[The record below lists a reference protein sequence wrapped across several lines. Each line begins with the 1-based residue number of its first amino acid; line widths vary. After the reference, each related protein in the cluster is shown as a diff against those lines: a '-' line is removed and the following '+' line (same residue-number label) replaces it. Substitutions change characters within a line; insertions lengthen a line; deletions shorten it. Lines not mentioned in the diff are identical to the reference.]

1 MQKAALSTIEIDS
14 LSQVVV
20 DTISTELG
28 STFGM
33 IGLITTDGKGVKI
46 SALSKTQHEKLKASP
61 EMAQIPFTEQV
72 IPLTESTNLLVK
84 SMVEQKSFSTTSF
97 YEVVQGAFQHEGS
110 SKIQQ
115 ILEIK
120 DVFVYPLITKERIL
134 GVICYCNQKQKH
146 LSATESSILEEFANE
161 VARVIEVSALYQNLM
176 NETKVISGERNKLE
190 VALSGISDAVIAID
204 FNRKI
209 TIFNSSAEELT
220 GFKKEEVLNQP
231 IGDIIKFF
239 DSAKELTPLDYCPL
253 DSQIGGVVVNKQ
265 NIKIVGKD
273 GKTVSINLLSG
284 QIKEGPT
291 VNLGCIL
298 TLHDISKED
307 ALEAMKLDFVS
318 MAAHELRT
326 PLTSIRG
333 YLSVFMEE
341 NSKNL
346 NTEQNML
353 LGRINIAGEQLM
365 ALIENLLSVSKIERG
380 VFGIQLAPIDWPT
393 NVASV
398 IEDFKNR
405 AEEKKQQLEYIPPTM
420 PIPTIEVD
428 KLRINEVLSNLLANA
443 IAYTPERGQI
453 KVSVEFQDNQV
464 VTHIQDTGVG
474 IPEEALP
481 HLFTKFFRISGKLEQ
496 GSKGTGLGLYIS
508 KSVVDM
514 HKGKIW
520 VESTFGKG
528 SRFSFSL
535 PVKEPHK
542 L

>member
-1 MQKAALSTIEIDS
+1 M
-14 LSQVVV
+14 
-20 DTISTELG
+20 
-28 STFGM
+28 
-33 IGLITTDGKGVKI
+33 
-46 SALSKTQHEKLKASP
+46 
-61 EMAQIPFTEQV
+61 
-72 IPLTESTNLLVK
+72 
-84 SMVEQKSFSTTSF
+84 
-97 YEVVQGAFQHEGS
+97 
-110 SKIQQ
+110 
-115 ILEIK
+115 
-120 DVFVYPLITKERIL
+120 
-134 GVICYCNQKQKH
+134 
-146 LSATESSILEEFANE
+146 
-161 VARVIEVSALYQNLM
+161 
-176 NETKVISGERNKLE
+176 
-190 VALSGISDAVIAID
+190 
-204 FNRKI
+204 
-209 TIFNSSAEELT
+209 
-220 GFKKEEVLNQP
+220 
-231 IGDIIKFF
+231 
-239 DSAKELTPLDYCPL
+239 
-253 DSQIGGVVVNKQ
+253 
-265 NIKIVGKD
+265 
-273 GKTVSINLLSG
+273 LSG

-307 ALEAMKLDFVS
+307 ALESMKLDFVS

-453 KVSVEFQDNQV
+453 KVSIEFKDNQV

-528 SRFSFSL
+528 SSFSFSI
-535 PVKEPHK
+535 PVKEARK